1 MRNISDLLK
10 RFTNSLNKDSIA
22 RQAVGEVVF
31 SITHVNLSPENISLK
46 DGILSITAGAAAKNE
61 MRLKEDAILDTLKGR
76 YSIRVSRVIY
86 K

>member
-10 RFTNSLNKDSIA
+10 RFTNSLNKDEIA

-31 SITHVNLSPENISLK
+31 SITHITVPPEQISLK
-46 DGILSITAGAAAKNE
+46 DGILSIMASAAAKSE
-61 MRLKEDAILDTLKGR
+61 MRLKEEAILDALKGR
-76 YSIRVSRVIY
+76 YNIRVSRVIY